1 MCVSMPE
8 PSGGPPSPVSYRSRL
23 FRPLSSLRGERLP
36 ATVPLMPETAG
47 SAVKPD
53 PTLPPAALRAPAA
66 PAAAAAAAAPI
77 PAPPPAAAVVEG
89 IEEPEGGWIAR
100 MSLVS
105 PVNEWICVRSLGL
118 LILIPRALHE
128 SAGIREHVFEV

>member
-1 MCVSMPE
+1 MPG
-8 PSGGPPSPVSYRSRL
+8 PSGALSSPVSYRSRL
-23 FRPLSSLRGERLP
+23 LRPLSSLRGERLP

-53 PTLPPAALRAPAA
+53 PTLPPAALRAPTAA
-66 PAAAAAAAAPI
+66 PAAAAAAAAAPI
-77 PAPPPAAAVVEG
+77 PAPPPAAAVAEG
-89 IEEPEGGWIAR
+89 VVEPEGGWIAR

-105 PVNEWICVRSLGL
+105 PVNEWMCVRSLGL

-128 SAGIREHVFEV
+128 SVGI